1 VRGYL
6 TQGVKNM
13 TEQQKIQ
20 QQDFVDN
27 VINNMILSLAPSNAK
42 LKWNIKV
49 ISDIRSIL
57 ARYFVEEL
65 RLCTDEEFYP

>member
-1 VRGYL
+1 M
-6 TQGVKNM
+6 M
-13 TEQQKIQ
+13 TEKQKIM

-27 VINNMILSLAPSNAK
+27 VINDMIVSLNPTEKK
-42 LKWNIKV
+42 LKWNIKL

-57 ARYFVEEL
+57 AKYFVEEL